1 MSAMAMACYA
11 LSLQARAVSKT
22 GATGEPLSLY
32 LPRGVMRDVHRC
44 IAARASQRRHCV
56 ASKWLAPSNSLV
68 LAGAT
73 RDDVGAT
80 VHFWLRLVRVASIKG
95 RENLVTIVVGQYAGP
110 VDVFLVA

>member
-1 MSAMAMACYA
+1 MVQRSHDK
-11 LSLQARAVSKT
+11 LSYQARREVSKPR
-22 GATGEPLSLY
+22 ASRRLLSLY
-32 LPRGVMRDVHRC
+32 LPRRVMRDVHRS

-68 LAGAT
+68 LAGAA

-95 RENLVTIVVGQYAGP
+95 RENLVTIVVGQYAGS